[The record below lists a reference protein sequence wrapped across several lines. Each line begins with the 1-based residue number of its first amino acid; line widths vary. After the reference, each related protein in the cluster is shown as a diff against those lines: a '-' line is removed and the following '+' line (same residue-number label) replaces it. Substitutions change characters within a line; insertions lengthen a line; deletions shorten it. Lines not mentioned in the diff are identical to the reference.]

1 MYLEGIKMLTLRNYQ
16 TESIS
21 ACATYGLKGGRRA
34 LVVLPTGCGKTAIFS
49 HMAGSAS
56 KKVLAIAHRE
66 ELLAQ
71 AKESFELA
79 NPGKLVEIEQADK
92 HASPEADI
100 VVASIQTLA
109 VSPLRLLALHPA
121 DFSLII
127 VDEAHHSIARTYIEV
142 LHHFGLAPGV
152 GDLTGALGLDK
163 RTVKAEIR
171 SRFEDF
177 VPAPTAPYLLGV
189 TATPSRSDGRGLE
202 FLFDEMVY
210 QRSIKEMVEEGW
222 LAKIIGR
229 RIPTDIDISGVGTTA
244 GDYKVKALSDE
255 VNSPARN
262 ALAVNAYRKHA
273 PGRQALV
280 FCVDVQHTIDMCE
293 AFRDEGIKA
302 DFVIGD
308 ESKMMAPRA
317 EVIAAYKSG
326 DLTVLVNCMVLTEG
340 FDAPNTSALV
350 MARPTKSSL
359 LYTQMLGRG
368 TRIAPGK
375 DDLIVIDLADTA
387 KAGVNNLNTMFGL
400 PPNYQTEGDDV
411 LSLAAMFEE
420 NQSMLDDTA
429 FNGITDLADLE
440 EALALFDPLTS
451 AQVEPGLKTS
461 LAWVK
466 TSFGYAVSIPMG
478 MEAGA
483 GTVQYG
489 LVVNAIGAAE
499 LRVKKTGLRRQ
510 TLGSFASIP
519 QGITAVEDRAAG
531 LDGFAM
537 AQKGAKW
544 RKDSPSAKQLT
555 LAAGLGIEVKPGMS
569 KGDVSTLIG
578 QRLA

>member
-1 MYLEGIKMLTLRNYQ
+1 MLTLRDYQ
-16 TESIS
+16 NESID
-21 ACATYGLKGGRRA
+21 ACARYGQKGGRRA
-34 LVVLPTGCGKTAIFS
+34 LVVLPTGCGKTAIFA

-56 KKVLAIAHRE
+56 RKVLAIAHRE

-71 AKESFELA
+71 AKASFEAA
-79 NPGKLVEIEQADK
+79 NPDKLVEIEQADL

-109 VSPLRLLALHPA
+109 VSPLRLKALDPA
-121 DFSLII
+121 NFSLII
-127 VDEAHHSIARTYIEV
+127 VDEAHHSIARTYVEV
-142 LHHFGLAPGV
+142 LHHFGLAPAV
-152 GDLTGALGLDK
+152 ADLTGALGLDA

-177 VPAPTAPYLLGV
+177 VPRSSAPYLLGV

-210 QRSIKEMVEEGW
+210 SRSIKEMVEAEW
-222 LAKIIGR
+222 LTRIIGR
-229 RIPTDIDISGVGTTA
+229 RIPTEIDISGVGTTA

-255 VNSPARN
+255 VNTPERN
-262 ALAVNAYRKHA
+262 TVAVNAYLKHA

-302 DFVIGD
+302 DYVIGE
-308 ESKMMAPRA
+308 ESKMMAPRKA
-317 EVIAAYKSG
+317 IISSYLAG
-326 DLTVLVNCMVLTEG
+326 DIQVLVNCMVLTEG

-375 DDLIVIDLADTA
+375 DNLVVIDLADTA

-400 PPNYQTEGDDV
+400 PPNYGTEGDDA

-420 NQSMLDDTA
+420 TQGMLDDDA
-429 FNGITDLADLE
+429 FNGITDLSDYE
-440 EALALFDPLTS
+440 KALALFDPLTS
-451 AQVEPGLKTS
+451 AKIESELKTV

-478 MEAGA
+478 MEAGD

-499 LRVKKTGLRRQ
+499 LRVKKTGVRRQ
-510 TLGSFASIP
+510 TVGSFDSI
-519 QGITAVEDRAAG
+519 QRGITAVESMASG
-531 LDGFAM
+531 LDGFAV

-544 RKDSPSAKQLT
+544 RKDTPSTKQLT
-555 LAAGLGIEVKPGMS
+555 LAANLKIEVKPGMS
-569 KGDVSTLIG
+569 KGDLSTLIG